1 MRRAF
6 LAVPILLAL
15 AVIALWLGQSS
26 QGAPA
31 FAAPPIPG
39 GVRVFVTFTPDFDH
53 DGSVRDQQDEELL
66 EDAFVL
72 DHSGRIHERY
82 RITDAVAVEVQLN
95 ELLGLASDPRVV
107 RVEPDGEVFAFDAE
121 LDAAWGVKRIGS
133 GAAHDAG
140 RTGAGVKVAVID
152 TGINTTHVELDAGYD
167 SSCSHDFV
175 NNDDDP
181 TDDNGHGSHVSGT
194 IAGED
199 NNAGVVGVAP
209 GAAICS
215 YKVLSAQGGGSWS
228 NVIAA
233 LDQAVQ
239 DGARVANLSLGSCAP
254 PPAVSCGSG
263 PGSTVEQAFTNAY
276 NSGLLIV
283 ASAGNSG
290 TCAGTSDSVGY
301 PARWTSTIAVAA
313 TDSNDVAACFSSAGP
328 EVELSGPGVNITSA
342 WKGSDTGYVGASG
355 TSMASPHVTGVAA
368 LLFGCNPSLTNVEAR
383 DILDSTAADLDSPL
397 AAGFPDGR
405 DTWYG
410 YGLVQVQ
417 AALNAGCG
425 AAPTAT
431 PTDTPAPVDTPP
443 PGDSPTP
450 ADTATPTDTPTPTGT
465 PTPTDTPEPTGTP
478 TATPTAA
485 DPILYFSLAS
495 NGTVGGL
502 SVTNEDIAGW
512 NGASFSLYFD
522 GSDVGLANFTIDA
535 FSIVSPTE
543 LLLSFTNAG
552 TVPGIAST
560 VDDSDIV
567 KFSTTSG
574 SFSLYFDGS
583 DVGLSSSSED
593 IDAIELLSNG
603 HLLVSTEGSFGVPGA
618 SGADED
624 IIDFTV
630 GTLGA
635 ATTGTWSL
643 YFDGSD
649 VALSAST
656 EDIDGLALNGAG
668 QIYLSTGGSFS
679 VLGLSGA
686 DEDVFAFTPTS
697 LGAVTAG
704 SFGPG
709 LVFDGSAFGLGSNDI
724 FAIELP

>member
-1 MRRAF
+1 MKRAF
-6 LAVPILLAL
+6 LAVPVLLAV
-15 AVIALWLGQSS
+15 AVVALWLGQSS
-26 QGAPA
+26 QRTPA

-39 GVRVFVTFTPDFDH
+39 GVRVFVTFVPDFDR
-53 DGSVRDQQDEELL
+53 DGNVRDQQDEESL
-66 EDAFVL
+66 EDAFVRE
-72 DHSGRIHERY
+72 HNGRIHGRY

-95 ELLGLASDPRVV
+95 ELLALASDPRVV
-107 RVEPDGEVFAFDAE
+107 RVEPDGEVFAVDAE

-140 RTGAGVKVAVID
+140 RTGAGVRVAVID
-152 TGINTTHVELDAGYD
+152 TGINTTHVDLDARYD

-175 NNDDDP
+175 NNDTNP

-199 NNAGVVGVAP
+199 NNTGVVGVAP

-215 YKVLSAQGGGSWS
+215 YKVLSASGGGSWS
-228 NVIAA
+228 NVVAA
-233 LDQAVQ
+233 LDRAVQ
-239 DGARVANLSLGSCAP
+239 DGARVANLSLGST
-254 PPAVSCGSG
+254 GD
-263 PGSTVEQAFTNAY
+263 PGASVEQAFANAY

-290 TCAGTSDSVGY
+290 TCAGTNDSVGY

-313 TDSNDVAACFSSAGP
+313 TDSNDIAPCFSSTGP
-328 EVELSGPGVNITSA
+328 DVEISGPGVSITSA
-342 WKGSDTGYVGASG
+342 WIGGNTAYASASG
-355 TSMASPHVTGVAA
+355 TSMASPHVAGVAA
-368 LLFGCNPSLTNVEAR
+368 LLFGCNPSLTNVQAR

-397 AAGFPDGR
+397 AAGFPDDR

-417 AALNAGCG
+417 AALNAGCAAG
-425 AAPTAT
+425 APTAT
-431 PTDTPAPVDTPP
+431 LTNTPAPVDTPT
-443 PGDSPTP
+443 PGNSPTP
-450 ADTATPTDTPTPTGT
+450 ADTATPTNTPTATGTATTTDTPEQTGT
-465 PTPTDTPEPTGTP
+465 PTPSS
-478 TATPTAA
+478 TATPTLPLA

-495 NGTVGGL
+495 SGTVGGL
-502 SVTNEDIAGW
+502 SVANEDIVGW

-522 GSDVGLANFTIDA
+522 GSDAGVANFTIDA

-543 LLLSFTNAG
+543 LLLSFANAG
-552 TVPGIAST
+552 SVPGIAST

-603 HLLVSTEGSFGVPGA
+603 HLLVSTASSFSVPGV

-624 IIDFTV
+624 VIEFTV
-630 GTLGA
+630 GSLGA

-649 VALSAST
+649 VALNDSS
-656 EDIDGLALNGAG
+656 EDIDGLALDGAG
-668 QIYLSTGGSFS
+668 QIYLSTTGSFS
-679 VLGLSGA
+679 VPGLSGA
-686 DEDVFAFTPTS
+686 DEDVFVFTPTS
-697 LGAVTAG
+697 LGTATAG

-709 LVFDGSAFGLGSNDI
+709 LFFDGSAFGLGSNDI